1 MTSDKTTNAA
11 PVDGIVIRKQV
22 IMLAVN
28 GRKPI
33 PLETKDAVSII
44 SELAEAI
51 AHGRDCEIE
60 V

>member
-1 MTSDKTTNAA
+1 MEKTISAT
-11 PVDGIVIRKQV
+11 PVDRIVIRKQV

-33 PLETKDAVSII
+33 PLEAKDAVSII